1 MPPVPVPKPSIG
13 GQAKQR
19 EIQRE
24 EELLSQIAEAK
35 GPEAFFEYMK
45 SQGMSDDDIQRMLSG
60 DQQVM
65 EEALA
70 RKVFVCPLW
79 LGRCSCVPLRW
90 LGRCSCVPLRCPPLC
105 LAYLCVHLSHACGCP
120 P

>member
-70 RKVFVCPLW
+70 RKVFVCPLAMPSPVPRISVCA
-79 LGRCSCVPLRW
+79 LESCLWV
-90 LGRCSCVPLRCPPLC
+90 PPLSP
-105 LAYLCVHLSHACGCP
+105 LVS
-120 P
+120 